1 MKLSECRLLNRV
13 CIILVLCCSHLVA
26 ASDIVYKPVS
36 PTFGGNP
43 LNGAFLLGQA
53 QSQNEFASEAENSTT
68 DRFEDRLENA
78 ILSQLARRVLDSA
91 FGDMDDGLGEGG
103 VFTSG
108 DFEVEIITSN
118 PDVII
123 VQITNLVSGEVTVI
137 EVPVFGGG

>member
-1 MKLSECRLLNRV
+1 MKNISLFKALYLACILLISNITTASE
-13 CIILVLCCSHLVA
+13 
-26 ASDIVYKPVS
+26 IVYKPIN

-43 LNGAFLLGQA
+43 LNGNFLLGQA
-53 QSQNEFASEAENSTT
+53 QAQNEFATDAANGSV

-78 ILSQLARRVLDSA
+78 ILSQLARRVLDQA

-103 VFTSG
+103 IFVSG

-123 VQITNLVSGEVTVI
+123 VQITNLVTGEVTVI
-137 EVPVFGGG
+137 EVPVFGG